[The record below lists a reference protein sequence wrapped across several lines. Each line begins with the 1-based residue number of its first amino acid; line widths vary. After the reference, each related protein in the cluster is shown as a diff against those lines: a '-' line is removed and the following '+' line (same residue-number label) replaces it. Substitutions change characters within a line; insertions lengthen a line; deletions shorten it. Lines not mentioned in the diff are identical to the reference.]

1 MPVTNAEIEAELEKL
16 ADLLEIDG
24 ANTFRVRAYRQAA
37 RLVGALGRNIAEMV
51 AAGETLE
58 GEPGIGADLAGK
70 IAALA
75 RGETL
80 PLLAELTAK
89 NPVGITALLDLPGLG
104 PKRVHQLRDA
114 LGIDSIAKLKAA
126 VDAGKLSSVPGFGGG
141 IIDRLRQALAKG
153 AGAKPRMP
161 LATAD
166 QIAAPLLAMV
176 RRAKGVTAAEIAGS
190 CRRRRETVGDLD
202 IIACAADPAPVMAAF
217 TRYEDVKD
225 VLEQGSTRASVVL
238 RSDLQV
244 DLRVVGEESYGSAL
258 LYFTGSKPH
267 SIALRQIALDRK
279 LKLNEYGLFRGTR
292 RVAGK
297 TEEGVYEKLG
307 LPLIPPELRE
317 SEGEIEAARAD
328 RLPRLVTVEDMRGD
342 LHSHTDATDGRAP
355 LAAMAEAARSRG
367 YAYYAVTDH
376 SRRMT
381 MAHGLDP
388 KRLGRQIDA
397 IARLNRELDGFT
409 VLAGIEVDILEDGRL
424 DLPDDILRR
433 LDIVVGSIHTSFNLP
448 AQKQTERLL
457 RAMDNKLLS
466 IVGHPTGRL
475 INQRDPYA
483 IDMERVIRGAGERGC
498 HLEVNA
504 NPERLDLDS
513 HHARFAKEIGVTI
526 AISTDSHDPSHFAFM
541 RYGVD
546 QARRGWI
553 EAKDVI
559 NTRPL
564 GELRKL
570 LKRT

>member
-1 MPVTNAEIEAELEKL
+1 MPVTNAEIASELEKL
-16 ADLLEIDG
+16 AELLEIDG
-24 ANTFRVRAYRQAA
+24 ANNFRVRAYRQAA
-37 RLVGALGRNIAEMV
+37 RLVGALGRNVAEMA

-70 IAALA
+70 IATLA
-75 RGETL
+75 RGEKL
-80 PLLAELTAK
+80 PLLTELTAK

-104 PKRVHQLRDA
+104 PKRVHQLRDS
-114 LGIDSIAKLKAA
+114 LGIDSLAKLKAA
-126 VDAGKLSSVPGFGGG
+126 VDAGKLSAVPGFGSG

-153 AGAKPRMP
+153 AGAKPRML

-166 QIAAPLLAMV
+166 QIAAPLLAAV

-202 IIACAADPAPVMAAF
+202 IIACAADPAPVMVAF

-279 LKLNEYGLFRGTR
+279 LKLNEYGLFRGAR

-297 TEEGVYEKLG
+297 TEEEVYEKLG

-317 SEGEIEAARAD
+317 AEGEIEAARAH
-328 RLPRLVTVEDMRGD
+328 RLPHLVTVEDMRGD

-355 LAAMAEAARSRG
+355 LAAMAEAAKSRG

-424 DLPDDILRR
+424 DLPDDILCR
-433 LDIVVGSIHTSFNLP
+433 LDIVVGSIHTSFNLT
-448 AQKQTERLL
+448 AEKQTERLL
-457 RAMDNKLLS
+457 RAMDNPLLS